1 MSLRIRKAILGDEG
15 LVFDFIC
22 ALAKYEKLEHE
33 VSATK
38 EDLARDLFGEN
49 PRVFCDIA
57 ELDGKPVGF
66 ALWYYTYSTFRG
78 KHGLWLEDLFVNPE
92 TRGSGAGKALMVH
105 LAARC
110 RREGLARFEWWVLN
124 WNKPSIDFYKSLGAE
139 MQDEWTV
146 CRIEGAVL
154 EELAAQQLPE

>member
-1 MSLRIRKAILGDEG
+1 MSLVIRSAILGDEG
-15 LVFDFIC
+15 LVLDFIF

-38 EDLARDLFGEN
+38 DDLVRDLFGEN
-49 PRVFCDIA
+49 PRVFCDIV
-57 ELDGKPVGF
+57 ERDGKPIGF

-78 KHGLWLEDLFVNPE
+78 RHGVWLEDLFVDPE
-92 TRGSGAGKALMVH
+92 ARGSGAGKALMAH

-110 RREGLARFEWWVLN
+110 RREGLARFEWWVLD
-124 WNKPSIDFYKSLGAE
+124 WNTPSIDFYKSLGAQ

-146 CRIEGAVL
+146 CRIDGDDL
-154 EELAAQQLPE
+154 DKLASLKTPD

>member
-1 MSLRIRKAILGDEG
+1 MSLVIRKAVQGDET
-15 LVFDFIC
+15 LVYDFIF

-33 VSATK
+33 VSATH

-49 PRVFCDIA
+49 PRVFCDIV
-57 ELDGKPVGF
+57 EQNGKPIGF

-78 KHGLWLEDLFVNPE
+78 RHGLWLEDLFVDPE
-92 TRGSGAGKALMVH
+92 ARGSGAGKALMAH

-110 RREGLARFEWWVLN
+110 QHEGLARFEWWVLN
-124 WNKPSIDFYKSLGAE
+124 WNTPSIDFYKSLGAV

-146 CRIEGAVL
+146 CRIDGDAL
-154 EELAAQQLPE
+154 KKLASKRSPK

>member
-1 MSLRIRKAILGDEG
+1 MSLVIRAAQKGDEG

-38 EDLARDLFGEN
+38 EDLERDLFGEN

-57 ELDGKPVGF
+57 ELNGKPVGF
-66 ALWYYTYSTFRG
+66 ALWFYTYSTFRG
-78 KHGLWLEDLFVNPE
+78 RHGLWLEDLFVSPE
-92 TRGSGAGKALMVH
+92 VRGAGAGKALMAH

-110 RREGLARFEWWVLN
+110 KSEDLARFEWWVLN
-124 WNKPSIDFYKSLGAE
+124 WNTPSIDFYKSLGAV

-146 CRIEGAVL
+146 CRIDGEAL
-154 EELAAQQLPE
+154 DALASNN

>member
-1 MSLRIRKAILGDEG
+1 MSVSIRDAVAGDQG
-15 LVFDFIC
+15 LVFDFIN
-22 ALAKYEKLEHE
+22 ALAKYEKLQHE

-38 EDLARDLFGEN
+38 EDIARDLFVDN

-57 ELDGKPVGF
+57 EVDGKPVGF

-78 KHGLWLEDLFVNPE
+78 RHGIWLEDLFVDPDC
-92 TRGSGAGKALMVH
+92 RGAGAGKALMAH

-110 RREGLARFEWWVLN
+110 RRQNLARFEWWVLD
-124 WNKPSIDFYKSLGAE
+124 WNVPSIDFYKSLGAV

-146 CRIEGAVL
+146 CRIEGDAL
-154 EELAAQQLPE
+154 EKLAAHT